1 LYRRGGDSTVT
12 ENVTW
17 LSPAACDLGMQAAD
31 MP

>member
-1 LYRRGGDSTVT
+1 MGGDSTVT

-17 LSPAACDLGMQAAD
+17 LSPTACEIEKQAAD